1 VIGGELMDLLVV
13 LAILAVWLVLQLW
26 ILPKLGFST

>member
-1 VIGGELMDLLVV
+1 VIGGELMDFLVV